1 MKISK
6 YFSYLSENKNDEK
19 VKKRKSQAFTNICA
33 IISILL
39 FIYLLKGL

>member
-6 YFSYLSENKNDEK
+6 YFSYLSEDKNNKK
-19 VKKRKSQAFTNICA
+19 VQDRKSKAFTNICA
-33 IISILL
+33 IISFLL